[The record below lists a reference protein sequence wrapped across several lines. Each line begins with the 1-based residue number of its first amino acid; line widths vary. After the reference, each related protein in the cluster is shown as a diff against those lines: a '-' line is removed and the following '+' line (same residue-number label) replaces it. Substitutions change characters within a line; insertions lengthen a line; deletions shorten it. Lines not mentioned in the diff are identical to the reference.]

1 MKSRDVRLRKIQ
13 VNMLANRRKS
23 YTVRWVVANQ
33 ARSRTFTSRALADH
47 FRSDLMQAV
56 NKGEAFDV
64 DSGFPDSMVPA
75 TDGITWLDLVRRYVE
90 MKWPT
95 AAAKS
100 RDSITDSLAT
110 VTPTLVRDNPGRPDG
125 SLLRR
130 ALREHELPPSARLQA
145 RPPEIITALRWLEKA
160 SLPLHDLIEASNV
173 RPALETLALRMDGRA
188 AAATTTRRRRAVFYN
203 VLQYAVELELLA
215 YNPID
220 KLRIRATQRK
230 LVTEVDRRVVVNP
243 RQARE
248 ILVAVTYVGRRGKES
263 RRGERLY
270 AYFACLY
277 YAALRPSE
285 ALDLRENNCHLPKSG
300 WGLITI
306 EGSRPTAG
314 KRYTDS
320 GKVHDERGLKHRGD
334 RQARDVPIPPELVRI
349 LREHLDRFGAGA
361 DGRLFRSD
369 RGNVVGSST
378 YSRVWEEARSLAL
391 TPDRF
396 ASPLAGRPYDLRH
409 AGVSLW
415 LNAGVPATEVAER
428 AGHSVDVLLK
438 VYAKCL
444 DGDRDRMNARIEAA
458 LVD

>member
-1 MKSRDVRLRKIQ
+1 MKSRTVRLRKIQ
-13 VNMLANRRKS
+13 VNMLTNRRKS

-33 ARSRTFTSRALADH
+33 AMSRTFASRALADH

-64 DSGFPDSMVPA
+64 DSGLPDSMMPA
-75 TDGITWLDLVRRYVE
+75 RDSITWLELVRRYVD
-90 MKWPT
+90 MKWPA

-110 VTPTLVRDNPGRPDG
+110 VTPTLVRDDPGRPDG
-125 SLLRR
+125 LLLRR
-130 ALREHELPPSARLQA
+130 ALREHELPPSTRLQT
-145 RPPEIITALRWLEKA
+145 RPLEIIAALRWLEKA
-160 SLPLHDLIEASNV
+160 SLPLHDLIEAANV

-248 ILVAVTYVGRRGKES
+248 LLVAATYIGRRGKDS

-270 AYFACLY
+270 AFFACLY

-285 ALDLRENNCHLPKSG
+285 ALDLRLAEIRLGSHYGRRS
-300 WGLITI
+300 
-306 EGSRPTAG
+306 GSRPTAG

-320 GKVHDERGLKHRGD
+320 GAVHDDRGLKHRGGGE
-334 RQARDVPIPPELVRI
+334 ARHVPIPPELVRI
-349 LREHLDRFGAGA
+349 LRPRTV
-361 DGRLFRSD
+361 RR
-369 RGNVVGSST
+369 R
-378 YSRVWEEARSLAL
+378 RRRSLV
-391 TPDRF
+391 
-396 ASPLAGRPYDLRH
+396 SQRPGQRRRLVHLLPHLGGSACPRIDARPVRLPARWPAIRSTN

-458 LVD
+458 LAD